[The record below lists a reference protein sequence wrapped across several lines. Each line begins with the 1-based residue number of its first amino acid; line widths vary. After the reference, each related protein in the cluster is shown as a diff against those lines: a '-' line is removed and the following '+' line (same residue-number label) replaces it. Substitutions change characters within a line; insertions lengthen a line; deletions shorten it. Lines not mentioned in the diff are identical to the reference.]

1 MFIGLRL
8 GVPGIIF
15 PFTPFVPPAGLA
27 TPAITQTNTAGTS
40 PFTWDTTN
48 MYAGLFLQVQV
59 DNASDFATPTQDHV
73 QMITPSDVAAGTMT
87 ITGFTT
93 PVGSTF
99 YVRVRFWDGATG
111 YSSWSNTLTDF
122 VTPVV
127 PATANRILQL
137 EASDSANLFQLI
149 TAATAA
155 SADNDPVGTWRDK
168 NGNGFDLAAPAN
180 DTTRPLLQTVNGKRV
195 VRFDR
200 VSSQYLFRAASLGL
214 YSGGACT
221 IMFAVRMDTTP
232 AVKQCFCAEGLS
244 SASNPTYQI
253 LRLNADNNDVGAFI
267 KDNAGNAVV
276 NGALLYDEGVQNAT
290 DVVIIITD
298 TGSALTVYIDGVAGT
313 PTNYTRGASTGWNR
327 FALGALLRT
336 TAEDFLDGD
345 VYGALFYNAVLGS
358 SDIVALDAYGKY
370 LQGR

>member
-1 MFIGLRL
+1 MFFGFNL
-8 GVPGIIF
+8 GVPVAF
-15 PFTPFVPPAGLA
+15 PYTPFVPPAGLA
-27 TPAITQTNTAGTS
+27 TPAITQTNTTGTT

-59 DNASDFATPTQDHV
+59 DDASDFATPTQDHV

-93 PVGSTF
+93 PVGSAF
-99 YVRVRFWDGATG
+99 YVRVRFWDGASG
-111 YSSWSNTLTDF
+111 YSSWSNTLSDF

-127 PATANRILQL
+127 PATGNRILQL
-137 EASDSANLFQLI
+137 EAADSANLFQTI
-149 TAATAA
+149 TGTTAATAN
-155 SADNDPVGTWRDK
+155 NDPVGTWKDK

-180 DTTRPLLQTVNGKRV
+180 DGTRPTLQGVGTYPAI
-195 VRFDR
+195 RFDR

-221 IMFAVRMDTTP
+221 IMFSVKMDTTP
-232 AVKQCFCAEGLS
+232 AVKQAFCSEGVS
-244 SASNPTYQI
+244 SASNPAYEI

-276 NGALLYDEGVQNAT
+276 NGTNLYDEGVQNAT
-290 DVVIIITD
+290 DVVIIIKD

-313 PTNYTRGASTGWNR
+313 TSNYTRGTSTGWDR
-327 FALGALLRT
+327 FALGAFLRT

-345 VYGALFYNAVLGS
+345 VYGAIFYNAALGS
-358 SDIVALDAYGKY
+358 SDITLLDAYGKY